1 MTNRKILVGTLALL
15 SLLIACGDDD
25 DEPSKD
31 AGADASD
38 DASRADSGGAEAG
51 KGGKGG
57 QAGAGQGGA
66 GGEGGSGGDSGEGGA
81 GGEGGSGAG
90 TYNIKGQVSGLTGTG
105 LVLQNNG
112 GDDLTV
118 DAAGEFTFAA
128 KLDEAE
134 DYAVTVKTQP
144 HEPTQACTVAMGS
157 GKVETE
163 DVTNVAITC
172 ATNKYTIGGTLTGL
186 AGTGL
191 KLKNNAGDENTP
203 TGATFTFGTSLDS
216 GATYNVTISAQ
227 PSGQTCG
234 VASATGSVGGANVE
248 SVAVTCY
255 VNPGLVVEP
264 GFSGAV
270 ASWAPTGAT
279 TYTLKATTDAACDL
293 TTMSCPNGVQT
304 ASAASPAAIGPLAND
319 TVWYVQLIASH
330 PGGVTAFSNKT
341 ATRPTK
347 PKIDNS
353 INVLATSNGVTY
365 AGGAFT
371 RFSVHTGSAVPVHK
385 ATGYPSELPNFPI
398 IEGNVFGL
406 AADGTGGY
414 YVGGTFTNG
423 LAHIKADGTID
434 TAWAPVVTGGIVNTI
449 AVNNGTVYVAGSF
462 TNIGGQNRA
471 GLAAIAAADGAVSM
485 TWNPNP
491 TPANSVSTI
500 AFWNSFVVLGGSFTN
515 IAATAQSFIA
525 MVDGTSGAI
534 RSGWNP
540 TPDGVVPAIAVNGDT
555 VYVGGEFQNIGMQP
569 RSRVAALNATGTD
582 AAKAIAAFN
591 PSANNAVYQLAYA
604 NNTVYVAGL
613 LTSVGSTPAARSGIA
628 AFNAADGAIK
638 DWNPSIAPVT
648 SVTTLTASAD
658 TVYIGGTFTSVNG
671 TARNSAAAID
681 GTGPG
686 TLTAWDPNPDG
697 VPENYAFVGNSVVIG
712 GQQRGIRGI
721 VRNHLAAFDAS
732 GNLTTWNPGADNDVY
747 ALALSGSTIY
757 VAGEFATL
765 GGMPRDFVGAVDTAG
780 GLSAWNPDA
789 DGPVFALAVTGD
801 AVYMGGSFDGF
812 GPVPSAHAKL
822 AAFSLAAGSSVGA
835 PLAWN
840 PSANSVVRAIAVSG
854 TNVYVGGDFTQL
866 NSTARNHIGALTV
879 SSATLVASWDPNIT
893 GTTVNALAAT
903 SDTLYAGGVF
913 TTVGAT
919 ARTNFVALST
929 AAPAVLGGLDVNSNG
944 PVYSLLLA
952 NSLLYI
958 GGDFTTVA
966 AGPPVNRNHFAAYG
980 ALTTAPALE
989 VGTDYIRNFDLAV
1002 RALSPGANGVI
1013 YAGGDFTV
1021 LGGVFTSGFGV
1032 IVPGQP

>member
-25 DEPSKD
+25 EPSKD
-31 AGADASD
+31 GGADASR
-38 DASRADSGGAEAG
+38 SDSGGSDAG
-51 KGGKGG
+51 KGGT
-57 QAGAGQGGA
+57 GAKGGA
-66 GGEGGSGGDSGEGGA
+66 GGQGGEGGDSGA
-81 GGEGGSGAG
+81 GGDGAG
-90 TYNIKGQVSGLTGTG
+90 TYNIKGQVSGLTGMG

-112 GDDLTV
+112 ADDLTV
-118 DAAGEFTFAA
+118 DAAGEFVFAA
-128 KLDEAE
+128 KLDEGA

-144 HEPTQACTVAMGS
+144 HDPTQACTVAMGS
-157 GKVETE
+157 GKVGTE

-186 AGTGL
+186 SGTGL
-191 KLKNNAGDENTP
+191 KLKNNAGDEITP
-203 TGATFTFGTSLDS
+203 SGATFTFGTSLDS
-216 GATYNVTISAQ
+216 GAPYDVTISAQ

-264 GFSGAV
+264 EFAGAF
-270 ASWAPTGAT
+270 ATWAPTGAT
-279 TYTLKATTDAACDL
+279 SYTLKATTDAACDL
-293 TTMSCPNGVQT
+293 TTMSCPNGIQT
-304 ASAASPAAIGPLAND
+304 ASAVSPAAIGPLMNE
-319 TVWYVQLIASH
+319 TVWYFQLIANH
-330 PGGVTAFSNKT
+330 PGGVTAVSNKT

-371 RFSVHTGSAVPVHK
+371 RFSVHSGGAVPVQK
-385 ATGYPSELPNFPI
+385 ATGFPSELPNFPI
-398 IEGNVFGL
+398 VEGNVFGL

-414 YVGGTFTNG
+414 YIGGTFTNG
-423 LAHIKADGTID
+423 LAHIKADGTLD
-434 TAWAPVVTGGIVNTI
+434 TAWAPMVTGGIVNTI

-462 TNIGGQNRA
+462 TNIAGQNRA

-491 TPANSVSTI
+491 TPANSVNAI
-500 AFWNSFVVLGGSFTN
+500 AFWNNFVVLGGSFTN
-515 IAATAQSFIA
+515 IAMTAQSFIA
-525 MVDGTSGAI
+525 MVDGTSGLI

-540 TPDGVVPAIAVNGDT
+540 TPDGVVPAVAVNGDT
-555 VYVGGEFQNIGMQP
+555 IYVGGEFQTIGMQP
-569 RSRVAALNATGTD
+569 RDRVAALNATGTD

-591 PSANNAVYQLAYA
+591 PSANNSVYQLAYA

-613 LTSVGSTPAARSGIA
+613 LTSVGSTPTARSGVA

-638 DWNPSIAPVT
+638 DWNPSIVPIT
-648 SVTTLTASAD
+648 SVTTLAASAD
-658 TVYIGGTFTSVNG
+658 TVYIGGTFTSIND
-671 TARNSAAAID
+671 TPRNNAAAVD
-681 GTGPG
+681 GTTGA
-686 TLTAWDPNPDG
+686 LTAWDPNPDG
-697 VPENYAFVGNSVVIG
+697 VPENYAFVGDSVVIG

-721 VRNHLAAFDAS
+721 VRNHLAAFDAI
-732 GNLTTWNPGADNDVY
+732 GNLMDWNPGADNDVY

-757 VAGEFATL
+757 VAGEFGTL
-765 GGMPRDFVGAVDTAG
+765 GGMPRDFVGALDTAG
-780 GLSAWNPDA
+780 VLSPWDPDA

-812 GPVPSAHAKL
+812 GPTPSAHSKL
-822 AAFSLAAGSSVGA
+822 AAFSLAAGTSVGA

-854 TNVYVGGDFTQL
+854 ANVYVGGEFTQL

-879 SSATLVASWDPNIT
+879 SSATLVANWDPNIT

-903 SDTLYAGGVF
+903 SAAVYAGGVF

-929 AAPAVLGGLDVNSNG
+929 DAPAVLGGLDVNPNG

-952 NSLLYI
+952 NNLLYI
-958 GGDFTTVA
+958 GGDFTTVGA
-966 AGPPVNRNHFAAYG
+966 APPINRDHFAAYG

-989 VGTDYIRNFDLAV
+989 VGTDYIVNFDLAV
-1002 RALSPGANGVI
+1002 RALSPGPNGVI
-1013 YAGGDFTV
+1013 YAGGDFSA
-1021 LGGVFTSGFGV
+1021 LGAFASGFAA